1 MVYMVLFPTPSSRFD
16 DSVMKCPDIDI
27 AMNLLGRMDSPWA
40 LYEGG
45 TPQVF
50 SLTLGHGR
58 LDHHGAFQSPTSYV
72 LKPGQWIDL
81 VSAQAFASYD
91 NPRISSGF
99 YSLEKEPGALVLKR
113 TKSYA
118 LIPCDYT
125 FSSLRTLAE
134 KLMRKN
140 QE

>member
-1 MVYMVLFPTPSSRFD
+1 M
-16 DSVMKCPDIDI
+16 
-27 AMNLLGRMDSPWA
+27 
-40 LYEGG
+40 
-45 TPQVF
+45 
-50 SLTLGHGR
+50 
-58 LDHHGAFQSPTSYV
+58 